1 MLQKESFPGA
11 LNDENFKGFEGRA
24 RFLRAAATS
33 SAVLF
38 ALADPDRGLGF
49 SSDRP

>member
-24 RFLRAAATS
+24 RFLHAAATS

-38 ALADPDRGLGF
+38 ALADPDCGLGF